1 MEKNEIMHG
10 NLAELTGI
18 ARLLAAS
25 GYFDAKGASEMA
37 IAQVATKIMAGR
49 EMGLGPFAA
58 VQGIHVISGR
68 PALSAN
74 LIAAAIKS
82 SPKYDYR
89 VLELTAEAC
98 EIEIFERVGGK
109 LESLGKS
116 RFTADDA
123 QSAGT
128 QNMKKFARNMLFAR
142 AISNAARWYCPD
154 LFSGNAVYVPEE
166 LGAVVD
172 GEGNVIE
179 LPAAP
184 KQLASAPAAPSAP
197 ASAPAAPASA
207 PVAPAAPID
216 MSDVPAEVS
225 FWSSPNDAYD
235 WAVGIGASENAHAA
249 RAAFKRLV
257 DNQFGGKLTAEN
269 KIPALSAF
277 HADRMAKLSAASID
291 MATATELPH

>member
-1 MEKNEIMHG
+1 MNDIVISGTLE
-10 NLAELTGI
+10 ELTGI

-25 GYFDAKGASEMA
+25 GYFDAKGASEIA

-58 VQGIHVISGR
+58 VQGIHVIQGR

-89 VLELTAEAC
+89 VPELTAEAC

-116 RFTADDA
+116 KFTAADA
-123 QSAGT
+123 RAAGT
-128 QNMKKFARNMLFAR
+128 QNMAKFARNMLFAR

-179 LPAAP
+179 LQGAT
-184 KQLASAPAAPSAP
+184 KQLASAPAAP
-197 ASAPAAPASA
+197 AAPASA
-207 PVAPAAPID
+207 STAPAAPVD

-235 WAVGIGASENAHAA
+235 WAVGIGASENVHAA

-257 DNQFGGKLTAEN
+257 DNQFGGRLTAEN

-277 HADRMAKLSAASID
+277 HADRMAKLAAANID

>member
-1 MEKNEIMHG
+1 MNDIMPRQ
-10 NLAELTGI
+10 NDLAELTGI

-25 GYFDAKGASEMA
+25 GYFDAKGISEQA

-49 EMGLGPFAA
+49 ELGIGPFAA
-58 VQGIHVISGR
+58 VQGIHIINGR
-68 PALSAN
+68 PAISAN
-74 LIAAAIKS
+74 LIAAAIKA

-89 VLELTAEAC
+89 VLELSNEAC
-98 EIEIFERVGGK
+98 EIEIFERINGK
-109 LESLGKS
+109 LELIGKS
-116 RFTADDA
+116 RFTAADA
-123 QSAGT
+123 RAAGT
-128 QNMKKFARNMLFAR
+128 KNMQAFPRNMLFAR

-179 LPAAP
+179 LPAATKP
-184 KQLASAPAAPSAP
+184 LASAPTSAP
-197 ASAPAAPASA
+197 TSAPAAPAA
-207 PVAPAAPID
+207 PVD

-235 WAVGIGASENAHAA
+235 WAVGIGASENVHAA

-257 DNQFGGKLTAEN
+257 DNQFGGRLTAEN

-277 HADRMAKLSAASID
+277 HADRMAKLAATSID

>member
-1 MEKNEIMHG
+1 MNDIMPRQ
-10 NLAELTGI
+10 NDLAELTGI

-25 GYFDAKGASEMA
+25 GYFDAKGISEQA
-37 IAQVATKIMAGR
+37 IAQMATKIMAGR
-49 EMGLGPFAA
+49 ELGIGPFAA
-58 VQGIHVISGR
+58 VQGIHIINGR
-68 PALSAN
+68 PAISAN

-89 VLELTAEAC
+89 VLELSNEAC
-98 EIEIFERVGGK
+98 EIEIFERINGK
-109 LESLGKS
+109 LESIGKS
-116 RFTADDA
+116 RFTAADA
-123 QSAGT
+123 RAAGT
-128 QNMKKFARNMLFAR
+128 KNMQAFPRNMTFAR

-154 LFSGNAVYVPEE
+154 LFSGNAVYAPEE

-179 LPAAP
+179 LPAAT
-184 KQLASAPAAPSAP
+184 KQLASAPAAP
-197 ASAPAAPASA
+197 AAPASA
-207 PVAPAAPID
+207 STAPAAPVD

-235 WAVGIGASENAHAA
+235 WAVGIGASENVHAA

-257 DNQFGGKLTAEN
+257 DNQFGGRLTAEN

-291 MATATELPH
+291 MATAAELPH

>member
-1 MEKNEIMHG
+1 MNEIVRQG
-10 NLAELTGI
+10 DLAELTGI

-25 GYFDAKGASEMA
+25 GYFDAKGSSELA

-58 VQGIHVISGR
+58 VQGIHVIQGR
-68 PALSAN
+68 PTLSAN
-74 LIAAAIKS
+74 LIATAIKS

-98 EIEIFERVGGK
+98 EIEIFERIAGK

-116 RFTADDA
+116 KFTAADA
-123 QSAGT
+123 RAAGT
-128 QNMKKFARNMLFAR
+128 QNMAKFARNMLFAR

-172 GEGNVIE
+172 GEGNIIE
-179 LPAAP
+179 LPSP
-184 KQLASAPAAPSAP
+184 KQLAAPAPTPAP
-197 ASAPAAPASA
+197 APAPA
-207 PVAPAAPID
+207 
-216 MSDVPAEVS
+216 DVPAEVS

-235 WAVGIGASENAHAA
+235 WAVGIGASENVQDA
-249 RAAFKRLV
+249 REAFKRLIET
-257 DNQFGGKLTAEN
+257 QFGGRLTAEN
-269 KIPALSAF
+269 KTSALSAF
-277 HADRMAKLSAASID
+277 HADRMAKLSAANID
-291 MATATELPH
+291 MAATEELPH

>member
-1 MEKNEIMHG
+1 MNDIMPRQ
-10 NLAELTGI
+10 NDLEELTGI

-25 GYFDAKGASEMA
+25 GYFDAKGSSEMA

-58 VQGIHVISGR
+58 VQGIHVIQGR

-74 LIAAAIKS
+74 LIAAAIKA

-89 VLELTAEAC
+89 VIELTAETC

-109 LESLGKS
+109 PESLGKS
-116 RFTADDA
+116 KFTAADA
-123 QSAGT
+123 RSAGT
-128 QNMKKFARNMLFAR
+128 QNMAKFARNMLFAR

-179 LPAAP
+179 LPAATKP
-184 KQLASAPAAPSAP
+184 LAAAPTSAPT
-197 ASAPAAPASA
+197 SAPAAPAA
-207 PVAPAAPID
+207 PVD

-235 WAVGIGASENAHAA
+235 WAVGIGASENVHAA

-257 DNQFGGKLTAEN
+257 DNQFGGRLTAEN

-277 HADRMAKLSAASID
+277 HADRMAKLAAANID

>member
-1 MEKNEIMHG
+1 MNDIMPRQ
-10 NLAELTGI
+10 NDLAELTGI

-25 GYFDAKGASEMA
+25 GYFDAKGSSEMA

-58 VQGIHVISGR
+58 VQGIHVIQGR

-98 EIEIFERVGGK
+98 EIEIFEHVGGK

-116 RFTADDA
+116 KFTAADA
-123 QSAGT
+123 RAAGT
-128 QNMKKFARNMLFAR
+128 QNMAKFARNMLFAR

-179 LPAAP
+179 LPAAT
-184 KQLASAPAAPSAP
+184 KQLAAAPTSAPT
-197 ASAPAAPASA
+197 SAPAAPASA
-207 PVAPAAPID
+207 STAPAAPVD

-235 WAVGIGASENAHAA
+235 WAVGIGASENVHDA

-257 DNQFGGKLTAEN
+257 DNQFGGRLTAEN

-277 HADRMAKLSAASID
+277 HADRMAKLAATSID

>member
-1 MEKNEIMHG
+1 MNDIMPRQ
-10 NLAELTGI
+10 NDLAELTGI

-25 GYFDAKGASEMA
+25 GYFDAKGSSEMA

-58 VQGIHVISGR
+58 VQGIHVIQGR

-98 EIEIFERVGGK
+98 EIEIFEHVVGGK

-116 RFTADDA
+116 KFTAADA
-123 QSAGT
+123 RAAGT
-128 QNMKKFARNMLFAR
+128 QNMQKFARNMLFAR

-179 LPAAP
+179 LPAAT
-184 KQLASAPAAPSAP
+184 KQLASAPT
-197 ASAPAAPASA
+197 SAPAAPAA
-207 PVAPAAPID
+207 PVD

-235 WAVGIGASENAHAA
+235 WAVGIGASENVHAA

-257 DNQFGGKLTAEN
+257 DNQFGGRLTAEN

>member
-1 MEKNEIMHG
+1 MNDIMPRQHD
-10 NLAELTGI
+10 LAEPTGI

-25 GYFDAKGASEMA
+25 GYFDAKGSSEMA

-58 VQGIHVISGR
+58 VQGIHVIQGR

-98 EIEIFERVGGK
+98 EIEIFEHVGGK

-116 RFTADDA
+116 KFTAADA
-123 QSAGT
+123 RAAGT
-128 QNMKKFARNMLFAR
+128 QNMAKFARNMLFAR

-172 GEGNVIE
+172 GDGNVIE
-179 LPAAP
+179 LPAAT
-184 KQLASAPAAPSAP
+184 KQLASAPTSAP
-197 ASAPAAPASA
+197 TSASTAPAAQ
-207 PVAPAAPID
+207 VD

-235 WAVGIGASENAHAA
+235 WAVGIGASENVHAA

-257 DNQFGGKLTAEN
+257 DNQFGGRLTAEN

-277 HADRMAKLSAASID
+277 HADRMAKLAAANID

>member
-1 MEKNEIMHG
+1 MNDIMPRQNH
-10 NLAELTGI
+10 LAELIGI

-25 GYFDAKGASEMA
+25 GYFDARGSSEMA
-37 IAQVATKIMAGR
+37 IAQMATKIMAGR
-49 EMGLGPFAA
+49 EMGLSPFAA
-58 VQGIHVISGR
+58 VQGIHVIQGR

-109 LESLGKS
+109 LEALGKS
-116 RFTADDA
+116 KFTAADA
-123 QSAGT
+123 RAAGT
-128 QNMKKFARNMLFAR
+128 QNMAKFARNMLFAR

-154 LFSGNAVYVPEE
+154 LFSGNTVYVPEE

-172 GEGNVIE
+172 GDGNVIE
-179 LPAAP
+179 LPSAAKP
-184 KQLASAPAAPSAP
+184 LASAPAAP
-197 ASAPAAPASA
+197 AAPASA
-207 PVAPAAPID
+207 STAPAAPVD

-235 WAVGIGASENAHAA
+235 WAVGIGASENVHAA

-257 DNQFGGKLTAEN
+257 DNQFGGRLTAEN

-277 HADRMAKLSAASID
+277 HADRMAKLSAANID